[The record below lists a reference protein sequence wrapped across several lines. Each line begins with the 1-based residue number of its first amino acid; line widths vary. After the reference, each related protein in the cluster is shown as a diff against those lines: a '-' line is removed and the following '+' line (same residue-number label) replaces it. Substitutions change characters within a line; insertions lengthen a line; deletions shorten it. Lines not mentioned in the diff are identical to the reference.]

1 MQVFSSLHT
10 PVITQLTGRSRRH
23 DGASRYQHRN
33 PVTVSADQFCLEEI
47 AAHLSTCHCFP
58 VAGLD
63 EGRAHAVLY
72 ALRQAAMDV
81 QVQTSE
87 QIVQIIV
94 ANYLVIS

>member
-1 MQVFSSLHT
+1 MMVPVVINTAIQLPFQLINFALQKLRLTSAHATAHHT
-10 PVITQLTGRSRRH
+10 
-23 DGASRYQHRN
+23 
-33 PVTVSADQFCLEEI
+33 
-47 AAHLSTCHCFP
+47 FP

-87 QIVQIIV
+87 QIVQIMV